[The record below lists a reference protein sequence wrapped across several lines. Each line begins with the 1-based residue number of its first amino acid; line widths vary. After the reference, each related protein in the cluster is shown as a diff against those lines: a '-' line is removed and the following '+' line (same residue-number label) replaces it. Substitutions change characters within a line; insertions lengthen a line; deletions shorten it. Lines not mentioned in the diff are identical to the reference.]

1 MLLLLR
7 AGRAGVHSVV
17 QLAIGATDA
26 VISSTQ
32 RSVRERPQT
41 PLTSLSAHADHAS
54 ARTTYFGGGLGGSP
68 ACETV
73 ATQLALGGTT
83 AGFSE
88 SKSGMV
94 ALWHRKLVH
103 HGGYSGGLGVRSTG
117 GRGHIW

>member
-17 QLAIGATDA
+17 HVAIGATDA

-83 AGFSE
+83 AGLSE
-88 SKSGMV
+88 SKSGL
-94 ALWHRKLVH
+94 LWHGTLVH

>member
-1 MLLLLR
+1 MHS
-7 AGRAGVHSVV
+7 AVHV
-17 QLAIGATDA
+17 AIGVTDA

-41 PLTSLSAHADHAS
+41 LLTSLSAHADHAS

-83 AGFSE
+83 AGLSE
-88 SKSGMV
+88 SKSMV
-94 ALWHRKLVH
+94 ALWHGTLGH

>member
-1 MLLLLR
+1 M
-7 AGRAGVHSVV
+7 HSVV
-17 QLAIGATDA
+17 QLAIGVTDA

-41 PLTSLSAHADHAS
+41 LLTSLSAHADHAS

-68 ACETV
+68 TCETV

-94 ALWHRKLVH
+94 ALWHGTLVH

>member
-1 MLLLLR
+1 MHS
-7 AGRAGVHSVV
+7 AVHV
-17 QLAIGATDA
+17 AIGVTDA

-41 PLTSLSAHADHAS
+41 LLTSLSAHADHAS
-54 ARTTYFGGGLGGSP
+54 ARTTYFGGGLGFSP

-83 AGFSE
+83 AGLSE

-94 ALWHRKLVH
+94 ALWHGTLVH
-103 HGGYSGGLGVRSTG
+103 QGGYSGGLGGGGTG